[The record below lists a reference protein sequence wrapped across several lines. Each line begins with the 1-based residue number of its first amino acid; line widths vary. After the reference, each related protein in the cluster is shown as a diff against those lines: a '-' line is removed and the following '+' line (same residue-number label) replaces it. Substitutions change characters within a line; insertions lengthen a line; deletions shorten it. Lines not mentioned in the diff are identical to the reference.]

1 MKKKVIITSIA
12 IIIIAVA
19 IPTIIM
25 IQETSRTQ
33 RQEEL
38 ERAYITQNTFF
49 GTLVDSRSREIEERN
64 RYIPLY
70 PRDLNIDGINTII
83 TAT

>member
-1 MKKKVIITSIA
+1 MKKIIIIPSIA

-25 IQETSRTQ
+25 IQETSRMQ

-38 ERAYITQNTFF
+38 ERAYIAQNTFF

-64 RYIPLY
+64 RYIPKLC
-70 PRDLNIDGINTII
+70 R
-83 TAT
+83 